1 MTLPPCKDGV
11 PFSIKKKEQ
20 KHFFN
25 QLLLVTYMM
34 ATREKTPYNMR
45 GRKKKINAIAV
56 VVVVMWRHLAAEK
69 PPSRR
74 SCEIFVQSFP
84 SAVTVAVRRIL
95 SLRSPESGY
104 MHTSLMLVC
113 GWMEENTL
121 PCGAQRDQS
130 ESGCSTVSAFALLC
144 RFEKQPN
151 EAEMFKSPTVSLFH
165 ILMILESADTT
176 RSSGSWKLSDLM
188 GRL

>member
-1 MTLPPCKDGV
+1 
-11 PFSIKKKEQ
+11 
-20 KHFFN
+20 
-25 QLLLVTYMM
+25 MM
-34 ATREKTPYNMR
+34 ATREKNSSQHE
-45 GRKKKINAIAV
+45 GQKKKKVDTIAVV

-74 SCEIFVQSFP
+74 SCEISVRSFP
-84 SAVTVAVRRIL
+84 SAVTVVVGRMF

-130 ESGCSTVSAFALLC
+130 ESGCGTVG
-144 RFEKQPN
+144 
-151 EAEMFKSPTVSLFH
+151 VW
-165 ILMILESADTT
+165 
-176 RSSGSWKLSDLM
+176 RSSRTWLKCSKALRCLCSTF
-188 GRL
+188 